1 VNTLNPQQLAAVKTT
16 DAPLLVLAGAGSGKT
31 SVITEKIAWLIRQGM
46 PAKQIA
52 AVTFTNK
59 AAREMKARVG
69 KLLKGDQTRGLRV
82 STFHSLGLD
91 IIRRES
97 KILGFQGGLSILD
110 EQDKLTILKELI
122 SHASVTFDPDLIDRY
137 SWQIGN
143 WKNGCI
149 TPKQA
154 ASIPAN
160 DDNEQ
165 SLAYAA
171 TLYEEYSR
179 QLKAYNAVDFD
190 DLIFLP
196 VLLFSEHPDV
206 LERWQNKIR
215 YLLVDE
221 YQDTNQT
228 QYRLIKQI
236 VGKLG
241 KLTVVGDDDQSIYA
255 WRGAQPENLSLLQK
269 DFPRLKVVKLEQNYR
284 STRRILRVANHLIAN
299 NPHPFEKK
307 LWSDL
312 GEGDQLQIVPCKNDI
327 HEAQQIASEII
338 HHKFK
343 TGSQYHDYAI
353 LYRSNH
359 LSRPLE
365 KALRENNIPYH
376 LSGGT
381 SFFGYTEIKDLL
393 AYFRLLIN
401 PDDGSAFIRIVNTPK
416 REIGPATLEKL
427 GSYANNRKI
436 SLFDACFELGLK
448 ERLSE
453 NVVIKLCHFCEMIT
467 DVADRLKR
475 GDTLAVLEEFL
486 ATIHYESWVKEN
498 SPNDKAS
505 ARRIANVSEL
515 MDWIKRLL
523 EEEKG
528 EDAFEK
534 CLSKILLLDIL
545 EQNEDETVTDNVR
558 LMTLHAAKGLE
569 FSNVYLMGIEENI
582 LPHQNSIESDQVE
595 EERRLA
601 YVGITRAQRNLTIT
615 YCRQRKRYGELEL
628 CEASRF
634 LEELPQEDL
643 DWRNKRVK
651 DPEAQKERS
660 KASIAQLKS
669 MLS

>member
-1 VNTLNPQQLAAVKTT
+1 MNNLNPQQLAAVKTT

-31 SVITEKIAWLIRQGM
+31 SVITEKIAWLIRQGL
-46 PAKQIA
+46 PARQIA

-91 IIRRES
+91 IIRHES
-97 KILGFQGGLSILD
+97 KTLGFQGGLSILD

-122 SHASVTFDPDLIDRY
+122 SHASATLDPDLIDRY
-137 SWQIGN
+137 SWQIGD
-143 WKNGCI
+143 WKNNGI
-149 TPKQA
+149 TPEEA
-154 ASIPAN
+154 ISIPSN
-160 DDNEQ
+160 DKDNPP
-165 SLAYAA
+165 LAYAA
-171 TLYEEYSR
+171 TLYDEYSR

-196 VLLFSEHPDV
+196 ALLFEKHPDL

-228 QYRLIKQI
+228 QYRLIKQL
-236 VGKLG
+236 VGRLG

-255 WRGAQPENLSLLQK
+255 WRGAQPENLSLLQN
-269 DFPRLKVVKLEQNYR
+269 DFPRLKVIKLEQNYR
-284 STRRILRVANHLIAN
+284 STRRILRVANQLIAN
-299 NPHPFEKK
+299 NPHPFEKR

-312 GEGDQLQIVPCKNDI
+312 GEGDPLQIIPCKNDI

-343 TGSQYHDYAI
+343 TGARFHDYAI

-401 PDDGSAFIRIVNTPK
+401 PDDGSAFIRVVNTPK
-416 REIGPATLEKL
+416 REIGPSTLEKL
-427 GSYANNRKI
+427 GRYANERQI
-436 SLFDACFELGLK
+436 SLFDACFELGL
-448 ERLSE
+448 EQILSE
-453 NVVIKLCHFCEMIT
+453 NAVRKLRQFCDMIIDIAERT
-467 DVADRLKR
+467 RQ
-475 GDTLAVLEEFL
+475 GDTLATLEEL
-486 ATIHYESWVKEN
+486 INTIRYESWVKDN
-498 SPNDKAS
+498 SPNEKAT
-505 ARRIANVSEL
+505 ARKLANISEL
-515 MDWIKRLL
+515 MDWIKKLL
-523 EEEKG
+523 EEESG
-528 EDAFEK
+528 ETAFEK

-569 FSNVYLMGIEENI
+569 FPNVYLMGIEENI
-582 LPHQNSIESDQVE
+582 LPHQNSIDEGQIE

-601 YVGITRAQRNLTIT
+601 YVGITRAKKNLTIT
-615 YCRQRKRYGELEL
+615 HCRQRKRYGDLEL
-628 CEASRF
+628 CEPSRF

-643 DWRNKRVK
+643 DWRDKRTT
-651 DPEAQKERS
+651 DPKTQKEKS
-660 KASIAQLKS
+660 KANIAQLKS

>member
-1 VNTLNPQQLAAVKTT
+1 MNNLNPQQLAAVKTI

-31 SVITEKIAWLIRQGM
+31 SVITEKIAWLIGQGL
-46 PAKQIA
+46 PARQIA

-91 IIRRES
+91 IIRHES
-97 KILGFQGGLSILD
+97 KTLGFQGGLSILD
-110 EQDKLTILKELI
+110 EQDKLSILKELI

-137 SWQIGN
+137 SWQIGD
-143 WKNGCI
+143 WKNSGI
-149 TPKQA
+149 TPEKA
-154 ASIPAN
+154 LSIPQN
-160 DDNEQ
+160 SEDSQ
-165 SLAYAA
+165 PLAYAA

-196 VLLFSEHPDV
+196 VLLFEEHPEL

-228 QYRLIKQI
+228 QYKLIKQL

-255 WRGAQPENLSLLQK
+255 WRGAQPENLSLLQN

-284 STRRILRVANHLIAN
+284 STRRILRVANQLIAN

-307 LWSDL
+307 LWSEL
-312 GEGDQLQIVPCKNDI
+312 GEGDQLQIIPCKNDI

-343 TGSQYHDYAI
+343 VGGQYHDYAI

-427 GSYANNRKI
+427 GHYANGRQI
-436 SLFDACFELGLK
+436 SLFDACFEFGL
-448 ERLSE
+448 EQILPE
-453 NVVIKLCHFCEMIT
+453 NSIRKLRQFCEMIV
-467 DVADRLKR
+467 DVADRTKR
-475 GDTLAVLEEFL
+475 GDTLTVLEEFL
-486 ATIHYESWVKEN
+486 TTIHYESWIKDN
-498 SPNDKAS
+498 SPNDKATE
-505 ARRIANVSEL
+505 RKLANINEL
-515 MDWIKRLL
+515 MAWLKRLL
-523 EEEKG
+523 KEESG

-545 EQNEDETVTDNVR
+545 EKNEDETVTDNVR

-569 FSNVYLMGIEENI
+569 FPNVYLMGVEENI
-582 LPHQNSIESDQVE
+582 LPHQNSIDDDQVE

-601 YVGITRAQRNLTIT
+601 YVGITRAQQNLTIS

-628 CEASRF
+628 CEPSRF

-643 DWRNKRVK
+643 DWRDKRTV
-651 DPEAQKERS
+651 DPEAQKEKS

>member
-1 VNTLNPQQLAAVKTT
+1 VDTLNPQQLSAVKIT

-31 SVITEKIAWLIRQGM
+31 RVITEKIAWLIKQGLA
-46 PAKQIA
+46 AKHIA

-69 KLLKGDQTRGLRV
+69 KLIDSSQTRGLRV

-91 IIRRES
+91 IIHRES
-97 KILGFQGGLSILD
+97 NILGFQGGLSILD
-110 EQDKLTILKELI
+110 EQDKLSIIKELM
-122 SHASVTFDPDLIDRY
+122 SHSSVTFDADLIDRY
-137 SWQIGN
+137 SWQIGK
-143 WKNGCI
+143 WKNDCI
-149 TPKQA
+149 TPSQA
-154 ASIPAN
+154 ATLETGDEGQP
-160 DDNEQ
+160 
-165 SLAYAA
+165 LAYAA
-171 TLYEEYSR
+171 TLYDEYTR

-190 DLIFLP
+190 DLILLP
-196 VLLFSEHPDV
+196 ALLFDEHREI
-206 LERWQNKIR
+206 LEKWQNKIR

-228 QYRLIKQI
+228 QYKLIKQL

-299 NPHPFEKK
+299 NPHPIEKR

-312 GEGDQLQIVPCKNDI
+312 GEGDPLQIVPCKNDI
-327 HEAQQIASEII
+327 HESQQIASEII

-401 PDDGSAFIRIVNTPK
+401 QDDGSAFIRIINTPK

-427 GSYANNRKI
+427 GRYANNRKI
-436 SLFDACFELGLK
+436 SLFESCFELGL
-448 ERLSE
+448 EQQLSE
-453 NVVIKLCHFCEMIT
+453 NAVRKLRHFCELIV
-467 DVADRLKR
+467 DVSDRTRR

-486 ATIHYESWVKEN
+486 TTIHYESWVKDN
-498 SPNDKAS
+498 SPNEKAT
-505 ARRIANVSEL
+505 ARKLANITEL
-515 MDWIKRLL
+515 MEWLKRLL
-523 EEEKG
+523 TEETG

-534 CLSKILLLDIL
+534 CISKILLMDII
-545 EQNEDETVTDNVR
+545 EKNEDETVTDNVR

-569 FSNVYLMGIEENI
+569 FPNVYLMGIEENI
-582 LPHQNSIESDQVE
+582 LPHQNSIDDGQIE

-601 YVGITRAQRNLTIT
+601 YVGITRAQKNLTIT
-615 YCRQRKRYGELEL
+615 HCRQRKRYGELEL
-628 CEASRF
+628 CEPSRF

-643 DWRNKRVK
+643 HWRDKK
-651 DPEAQKERS
+651 TADPEAQKEKS